1 MKICKQCK
9 TEKQLTEFYKY
20 NETSYFGKCKECA
33 KSNVR
38 NNYRQNID
46 HYKEYDLKRN
56 LEPSRKENQKKYCS
70 TKRRTHP
77 IQYAANTIVG
87 NAIRDGKLIKP
98 SNCSKCNVECV
109 PDGHHC
115 DYAYPLDVKW
125 LCRKCHNDWHK
136 ENKPLNGDI

>member
-1 MKICKQCK
+1 MKNCKQCK
-9 TEKQLTEFYKY
+9 TEKPLTEFYKY
-20 NETSYFGKCKECA
+20 NETSYFGKCKECT
-33 KSNVR
+33 KCNVR

-56 LEPSRKENQKKYCS
+56 LEQSRKENQKKYCS

-98 SNCSKCNVECV
+98 SNCSKCNAECV

-115 DYAYPLDVKW
+115 DYAYPLDVIW
-125 LCRKCHNDWHK
+125 LCRQCHNNWHK
-136 ENKPLNGDI
+136 VNKPLNSDI